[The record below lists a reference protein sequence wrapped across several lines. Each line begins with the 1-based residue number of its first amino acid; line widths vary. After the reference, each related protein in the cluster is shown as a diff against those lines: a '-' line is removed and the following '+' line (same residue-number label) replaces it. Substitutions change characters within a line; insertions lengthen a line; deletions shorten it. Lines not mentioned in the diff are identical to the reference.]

1 MTEVIN
7 AYRSFPRLAPRHAL
21 LTGRARDRDRGPEC
35 GGSIGAAGE
44 VRVSGSDDHEA
55 DGPYNGPY
63 NGLPGVYMQEGSPM
77 TSAPANEMLGSPY
90 SWVAPLP
97 MVDNSTAPTGWIDEE
112 HANVA
117 PGQIPF

>member
-1 MTEVIN
+1 MRT
-7 AYRSFPRLAPRHAL
+7 ALSRALAPRHAL
-21 LTGRARDRDRGPEC
+21 LTGALATA
-35 GGSIGAAGE
+35 IVALNAAGASAQQAK
-44 VRVSGSDDHEA
+44 SGSPEVTITKPT
-55 DGPYNGPY
+55 GPYNGPY

-117 PGQIPF
+117 PGQIQF